1 MFFSKLS
8 TILSALSLTAPANQ
22 IPEHELVKQVAI
34 IG

>member
-8 TILSALSLTAPANQ
+8 TILSALSITAPAAEV
-22 IPEHELVKQVAI
+22 PEHELVKQVAI